1 MNRTFRTIL
10 VASAALLASTACT
23 DPTVA
28 PKSTINSETVFSEP
42 SAYRSLLAKVY
53 AGLAVTGQ
61 QGCCGSPDISGI
73 DEGFSQYWRLYW
85 QMQTLPTDDAIIAWG
100 DQALSEL
107 QGRGAHR
114 ARSHGGLPG
123 QRGVRGA
130 TGGPGRGS
138 LERRSRG
145 RE

>member
-10 VASAALLASTACT
+10 VAGAALLVSTACT

-61 QGCCGSPDISGI
+61 QGCCGAPDISGI

-107 QGRGAHR
+107 NTQGWSSSNGFLNAMYYRIYFQVAMANVLLR
-114 ARSHGGLPG
+114 VSW
-123 QRGVRGA
+123 
-130 TGGPGRGS
+130 
-138 LERRSRG
+138 
-145 RE
+145 